1 MDAKDIKG
9 TKLER
14 LTKFIIINIIRCVI
28 VGVFNLV
35 FCWFPIAIMLLFF
48 LITDQDPEVGFFKY
62 FICYLISFIY
72 LFWYLVIKNDKINN
86 NRV

>member
-1 MDAKDIKG
+1 MDAKDITG

-35 FCWFPIAIMLLFF
+35 FCWIPIAIMLLFF
-48 LITDQDPEVGFFKY
+48 LITNKSPEVGFMRY
-62 FICYLISFIY
+62 FICYIISFIF